1 MPDMMPTPKRGVRIR
16 TGAGASAR
24 APDTDPMST
33 TKNRWTPETIQATLE
48 PIVAELGRFPKR
60 DELAARGL
68 SGLSS
73 AMGRNGGVA
82 EWRAKFETAQP
93 VAAAAP
99 VEAAPAAP
107 EVTREAIAER
117 AYFLALEGG
126 TDPFVNW
133 ITAERELVT

>member
-1 MPDMMPTPKRGVRIR
+1 
-16 TGAGASAR
+16 
-24 APDTDPMST
+24 MST
-33 TKNRWTPETIQATLE
+33 TKNRWTPETIHATLE

-82 EWRAKFETAQP
+82 EWRAKFDAQP
-93 VAAAAP
+93 VADVPAGT
-99 VEAAPAAP
+99 VEAVSA
-107 EVTREAIAER
+107 EVTQAAIAER

-126 TDPFVNW
+126 TDPVINW
-133 ITAERELVT
+133 LTAERELVAA

>member
-1 MPDMMPTPKRGVRIR
+1 
-16 TGAGASAR
+16 
-24 APDTDPMST
+24 MST

-82 EWRAKFETAQP
+82 EWRARFDAQPVVAATP
-93 VAAAAP
+93 VAAA
-99 VEAAPAAP
+99 PAAEV

-126 TDPFVNW
+126 IDPFVNW
-133 ITAERELVT
+133 ITAERELVAA